1 MRVAF
6 YASAIIIFFL
16 MNCTLGSLIVFKY
29 LVVLNAHFVNYL
41 YKPFGLIV
49 NHEMRG
55 IANLLGL

>member
-1 MRVAF
+1 MD
-6 YASAIIIFFL
+6 
-16 MNCTLGSLIVFKY
+16 CTLGLLIVFKY
-29 LVVLNAHFVNYL
+29 SVVLNAHFVNDI